1 MGVITGSG
9 ERLIVY
15 TNELSAKVK
24 NAVTELLEA
33 AAYALEKRSQ
43 SEDFDS
49 RTYAEQIDKM
59 CSAGMI
65 GMTEI

>member
-1 MGVITGSG
+1 M
-9 ERLIVY
+9 Y

-33 AAYALEKRSQ
+33 EAYALEKRSQ

-49 RTYAEQIDKM
+49 FTYAEQIDKM